1 MKTKKSKQGE
11 RAGGAK
17 STLIEC
23 MVPNFRPAAVR
34 RGGYFLYHAH
44 LLIHTRMRIT
54 GRFKG
59 YFLSSAHGEFI
70 SHRMKV
76 VSSVVVCSQDF
87 RDE

>member
-34 RGGYFLYHAH
+34 RGGYFLYHA
-44 LLIHTRMRIT
+44 LGGM
-54 GRFKG
+54 G
-59 YFLSSAHGEFI
+59 S
-70 SHRMKV
+70 
-76 VSSVVVCSQDF
+76 
-87 RDE
+87 